1 MTWPQAKLK
10 FVTRFGYGEALPR
23 DEVLDG
29 QFQVFGSNGPY
40 AAFTRPNTR
49 APAIVV
55 GRKGSYG
62 KVNWTSEPCF
72 ASDTTFFVDSS
83 TTRHHLRW
91 IYWLLLTLH
100 LDEGTNE
107 AAIPGLNR
115 ETAYSKQVRVP
126 PLPQQR
132 AIANYLDRETA
143 RLDALIAAKERL
155 LELLAEK
162 GASLITHAVTR
173 GVSPH
178 VPLRDSAILHWL
190 KQIPA
195 HWELKRAKWL
205 FNERDERSSTG
216 EEDLL
221 SLRMERGLV
230 LHNDVSEKTTRSEE
244 LIGYKKVARNEI
256 VINRMRAAS
265 GLIAVSPQD
274 GLVSPDYSVF
284 QSSHEVDYN
293 YYTYL
298 FKTQLLQ
305 AVFRSESTGLGT
317 GSSGFLRLYSER
329 FLGLWFPYPPLAEQR
344 IIVVYIASETA
355 KLDDLSMATQ
365 RTIKLLKERRTA
377 LIDSAITGRIELENA
392 A

>member
-1 MTWPQAKLK
+1 MTWPEAKLK
-10 FVTRFGYGEALPR
+10 FVTRFGYGDALPR
-23 DEVLDG
+23 DEVQDG
-29 QFQVFGSNGPY
+29 PFQVFGSNGPY
-40 AAFTRPNTR
+40 AAFTRPNTGG
-49 APAIVV
+49 PAIVV

-62 KVNWTSEPCF
+62 KINWTSEPCF

-100 LDEGTNE
+100 LDEGTDE

-115 ETAYSKQVRVP
+115 ETAYSKHVPVP

-132 AIANYLDRETA
+132 AIANYLDNETA

-155 LELLAEK
+155 LELMAEK
-162 GASLITHAVTR
+162 RGSLITHAVTR

-178 VPLRDSAILHWL
+178 VPLRDSGILPWL
-190 KQIPA
+190 RQIPE

-205 FNERDERSSTG
+205 FHERDERSSTG
-216 EEDLL
+216 EEALL

-274 GLVSPDYSVF
+274 GLVSPDYAVF
-284 QSSHEVDYN
+284 QSSPEVDYN

-298 FKTQLLQ
+298 FKSQLLQ

-317 GSSGFLRLYSER
+317 GSSGFLRLYSES
-329 FLGLWFPYPPLAEQR
+329 FLGLWFPYPPLEEQR
-344 IIVVYIASETA
+344 TIVAYIASETA
-355 KLDDLSMATQ
+355 KLDALRIATE
-365 RTIKLLKERRTA
+365 RTIKLLKERRAA
-377 LIDSAITGRIELENA
+377 LIDSAVTGRIVLENA
-392 A
+392 P